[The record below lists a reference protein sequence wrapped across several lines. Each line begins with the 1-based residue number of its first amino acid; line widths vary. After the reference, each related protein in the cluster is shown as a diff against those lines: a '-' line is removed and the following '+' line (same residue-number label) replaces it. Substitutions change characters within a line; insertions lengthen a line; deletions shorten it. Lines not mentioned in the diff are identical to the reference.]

1 MTIAAAADR
10 APPLVTLTAPRQAL
24 PGATVTITVG
34 ASDNDTVSSV
44 VLSIEGEAPTTFT
57 AAPYSRTYTLPAIAA
72 PGSRHSPDRLGDGPV
87 EQYRPGDR
95 DDHGRRAA
103 RHRSRRRPR

>member
-10 APPLVTLTAPRQAL
+10 APPLVTLTAPKQAL

-44 VLSIEGEAPTTFT
+44 VLAIEGEAPTHVHRG
-57 AAPYSRTYTLPAIAA
+57 ALLADLHAS
-72 PGSRHSPDRLGDGPV
+72 
-87 EQYRPGDR
+87 GDR
-95 DDHGRRAA
+95 VA
-103 RHRSRRRPR
+103 RQPSFT